1 MTHGKQVNLFN
12 VFNYVM
18 NKGKQ
23 NLIETYTNTRRTM
36 YVNKKKDSSFVYKHK
51 NFKPCI
57 FLVTRYLT
65 FNLRKH

>member
-23 NLIETYTNTRRTM
+23 NLIETYTNTRRTI
-36 YVNKKKDSSFVYKHK
+36 YVNNKKIPALFINRRTSNPVSF
-51 NFKPCI
+51 
-57 FLVTRYLT
+57 L
-65 FNLRKH
+65 